1 MENEEKMK
9 KSEKPKSWV
18 NMFVSLLTFLAVHYF
33 GIGSVIENFA
43 QNFIWT
49 PTLTYYETENRE
61 VFESSFELLSARVIV
76 HPQIIME
83 KNGIIILML
92 DADVICEDKRI
103 QYEKEAKGFS
113 RQKTNWEKPKEF
125 CQKIRS
131 ELGQLGDGVAI
142 REVYLI
148 QMFYT
153 KKYVSEEKVQ
163 YYVCINDKIEKVTEE
178 VILKRGQDIEVN
190 FDDWQLEAEKIVSEC
205 KMALEQ
211 LEDKG

>member
-1 MENEEKMK
+1 M
-9 KSEKPKSWV
+9 
-18 NMFVSLLTFLAVHYF
+18 
-33 GIGSVIENFA
+33 
-43 QNFIWT
+43 
-49 PTLTYYETENRE
+49 
-61 VFESSFELLSARVIV
+61 
-76 HPQIIME
+76 
-83 KNGIIILML
+83 
-92 DADVICEDKRI
+92 
-103 QYEKEAKGFS
+103 
-113 RQKTNWEKPKEF
+113 
-125 CQKIRS
+125 
-131 ELGQLGDGVAI
+131 AI